1 MSTYT
6 QHPLSPISLPFSPS
20 PSLPSHQQPTKPPIS
35 SSSPKPIS
43 ISHSQASWIESLRS
57 KSRSNLFREAIST
70 YIEMI
75 GSGVS
80 PDNFAFPAVLK
91 AVAGIQE
98 LYLGKQIHAHV
109 FKFGYGSFSSVTI
122 DNTLVNMYGKCG
134 GLGDVYKVFDRIT
147 ERDQVSWNSIISAL
161 CRFEEWEVAIKA
173 FRLMLMEGF
182 EPSSFTLVSMALACS
197 NLRKRDGL
205 WLGKQIHGCCFR
217 KGHWKTF
224 SNNALMAMY
233 AKLGRLDDAKSLLVM
248 FEDRDL
254 VTWNSMISSFS
265 QNERFM
271 EALMFLRLMVLE
283 GVKPDGV
290 TFASVLPACSH
301 LDLLRTGK
309 EIHAYALRTDD
320 VIDNSFVGSA
330 LVDMY
335 CNCGQVESG
344 RLVFDGV
351 LDRKIGLWNAM
362 ITGYAQSEHDEK
374 ALMLFIEMEAAA
386 GLYSNATTM
395 SSIVPAY
402 VRCEGISRKE
412 GIHGYVIKRGL
423 ETNRYVQNALI
434 DMYSRIGDIK
444 TSKRIFDSMEDR
456 DIVSWNTIITSYVI
470 CGRSSDALL
479 LLHEMQRI
487 EEKSTYDGDYND
499 EKQVPFKPN
508 SITLMT
514 VLPGCASLSALAK
527 GKEIHAYAIRNL
539 LASQVT
545 VGSALVDMYAKCGCL
560 NLARRV
566 FDQMPIRN
574 VITWNV
580 IIMAYGM
587 HGKGKESLELFE
599 DMVAE
604 GAKGGEVK
612 PTEVT
617 FIALFAACS
626 HSGMVDEGLSLFHK
640 MKNEHGI
647 EPAPD
652 HYACI
657 VDLVG
662 RAGKV
667 EEAYGLVNTMP
678 SGFDKVGAWSSL
690 LGACRIHHNIE
701 IGEIAAENLL
711 QLQPDVASHYVLLSN
726 IYSSAGLWDKA
737 MNLRR
742 RMKAMG
748 VKKEPGCSWIEY
760 GDEVHKFLAGDL
772 SHPQSEKLH
781 DFLETLSERLKK
793 EGYVPDTACVLHDID
808 EEEKETIL
816 CGHSEKL
823 AIAFGILNTPPGT
836 TIRVAKNLRVCND
849 CHTASKF
856 ISKIEDREIILR
868 DARRFHHFKD
878 GTCSCGDYW

>member
-122 DNTLVNMYGKCG
+122 DNTLVNMYSKCG
-134 GLGDVYKVFDRIT
+134 GL
-147 ERDQVSWNSIISAL
+147 
-161 CRFEEWEVAIKA
+161 EWEVAIKA

-301 LDLLRTGK
+301 LELLRTGK

-320 VIDNSFVGSA
+320 VIENSFVGSA

-412 GIHGYVIKRGL
+412 G
-423 ETNRYVQNALI
+423 
-434 DMYSRIGDIK
+434 
-444 TSKRIFDSMEDR
+444 
-456 DIVSWNTIITSYVI
+456 
-470 CGRSSDALL
+470 
-479 LLHEMQRI
+479 
-487 EEKSTYDGDYND
+487 
-499 EKQVPFKPN
+499 
-508 SITLMT
+508 
-514 VLPGCASLSALAK
+514 
-527 GKEIHAYAIRNL
+527 
-539 LASQVT
+539 
-545 VGSALVDMYAKCGCL
+545 
-560 NLARRV
+560 
-566 FDQMPIRN
+566 
-574 VITWNV
+574 
-580 IIMAYGM
+580 
-587 HGKGKESLELFE
+587 KESLELFE

-640 MKNEHGI
+640 MKTEHGI

-760 GDEVHKFLAGDL
+760 GDEETRYRALTTKNWRYESHTSNFIYQQILSLASICYPKVAEL
-772 SHPQSEKLH
+772 YASQ
-781 DFLETLSERLKK
+781 ETQQVFHQEEGRGIDEK
-793 EGYVPDTACVLHDID
+793 EGRGID
-808 EEEKETIL
+808 VT
-816 CGHSEKL
+816 S
-823 AIAFGILNTPPGT
+823 
-836 TIRVAKNLRVCND
+836 
-849 CHTASKF
+849 
-856 ISKIEDREIILR
+856 
-868 DARRFHHFKD
+868 
-878 GTCSCGDYW
+878 